1 MNNYS
6 RKLLLLQV
14 LLLIIISCKQYQS
27 QDLINSKFTIDKSSV
42 KEDSYL
48 SKNLD
53 QLFKADGLT
62 YFEPDY
68 SGTAFENYYVK
79 NIVIQN
85 KSNRKSNYLLFFN
98 KNNILTDTL
107 KIPENHIY
115 SLNVDFDN
123 DKKGVAV
130 GIFDLHKSYFK
141 ITNKFELNK
150 NLKIK
155 PLSINTKINHCPI
168 PVELLSEENVG
179 LEEHFTFGIEN
190 QKQVKVNVK
199 APSND
204 FSKWIGNYKADIE
217 ITRTDGDY
225 NIDYVIKILN
235 KNDVLITEKINNE
248 DNNVPDIF
256 IKSVSGDQLIMKS
269 KTDDAV
275 EYIISKIDGQ
285 YYIMGNTVY
294 MLNPPNDRY
303 VLNKEM

>member
-1 MNNYS
+1 M
-6 RKLLLLQV
+6 
-14 LLLIIISCKQYQS
+14 QS
-27 QDLINSKFTIDKSSV
+27 KIANFLGT
-42 KEDSYL
+42 
-48 SKNLD
+48 
-53 QLFKADGLT
+53 LFL
-62 YFEPDY
+62 
-68 SGTAFENYYVK
+68 
-79 NIVIQN
+79 
-85 KSNRKSNYLLFFN
+85 
-98 KNNILTDTL
+98 
-107 KIPENHIY
+107 
-115 SLNVDFDN
+115 
-123 DKKGVAV
+123 
-130 GIFDLHKSYFK
+130 
-141 ITNKFELNK
+141 NKFK
-150 NLKIK
+150 Q
-155 PLSINTKINHCPI
+155 
-168 PVELLSEENVG
+168 LL
-179 LEEHFTFGIEN
+179 GIEN

-225 NIDYVIKILN
+225 NINYVIKILN